1 MLALSSLLAFP
12 SAVGSYGIALTGLT
26 ALTMAAC
33 GGGGDDSAPTVPLL
47 AWPRERRSDAN
58 TAVSSVDI
66 GENEGRAGL
75 AYEFGDDQTPTGKS
89 PIIGRDSFV
98 YVGLAEGLL
107 SLKEPDNAQE
117 DAIDLD
123 ERWELSTCGTVP
135 LGSVS
140 SLAISPDGRDI
151 IVGSADDS
159 SQGGVVARLRET
171 EDGEGEPECRF
182 TFPIGSRSTAL
193 ISVDAIDLELLSIAL
208 GTTSGRLT
216 SLNSVGAR
224 RWSFPENEPFAGS
237 ISSSPAVLSGG
248 FVFASPDGR
257 LHSVDQSGRARWT
270 TVIGGAYPDNE
281 TVPSPAVL
289 NQIFT
294 VNAAGDVV
302 AFTPNGAQLWTFSPD
317 EGRDIVGSLAVSLLS
332 TEGGAFLGENVVF
345 ALDRQ
350 GTAYGIGSLTGELI
364 RFCEYDNRACLP
376 SNCEDEADCR
386 DELMRCSETT
396 EQPCGAPDDRPCP
409 DGESCINQFLR
420 CSETTEQVCG
430 GPSDQPC
437 PDGESCTEQF
447 RCVNDPS
454 RACFR
459 DFCIMGDDDGQNPD
473 DRSDG
478 LCKREAKMPLTS
490 GAAEFATAPTVTI
503 DGFVVATTTDGRV
516 CARRLDGGIPN
527 GTCPES
533 GDPCTPDSCA
543 GEDTCCGPGDTRPD
557 DTPCTPGHCIADPT
571 RACSL
576 DTCLRD
582 DEGEECG
589 VNDGENAN
597 WIDGDGCVE
606 LGATGAT
613 TVSPPIIGSN
623 GEIIVTTDIG
633 LAMVK

>member
-1 MLALSSLLAFP
+1 MSTYCSLLRKIANHNARRRNARVAGMLALSSMLALP
-12 SAVGSYGIALTGLT
+12 SAIGTYGIATLTGLT
-26 ALTMAAC
+26 ALSMAAC

-66 GENEGRAGL
+66 GENEGRAAL

-98 YVGLAEGLL
+98 YLGLAQGLL
-107 SLKEPDNAQE
+107 SLKEPDNAGE
-117 DAIDLD
+117 DDIDLD
-123 ERWELSTCGTVP
+123 ERWEISTCGTVP

-159 SQGGVVARLRET
+159 SQGGIVARLRET

-193 ISVDAIDLELLSIAL
+193 ISVDAIDLELLSLAL

-237 ISSSPAVLSGG
+237 ISSSPAVLGGG

-270 TVIGGAYPDNE
+270 TVIGGAYPDGE
-281 TVPSPAVL
+281 SVPSPAVL

-302 AFTPNGAQLWTFSPD
+302 AFTPNGAQLWTFSPGD
-317 EGRDIVGSLAVSLLS
+317 GRDIVGSLAVSLLS

-376 SNCEDEADCR
+376 SSCENEGDCR
-386 DELMRCSETT
+386 EIMRCSETT
-396 EQPCGAPDDRPCP
+396 LQDCGEGLPDCP
-409 DGESCINQFLR
+409 A
-420 CSETTEQVCG
+420 
-430 GPSDQPC
+430 
-437 PDGESCTEQF
+437 GESCTEQF
-447 RCVNDPS
+447 FCVDDTS

-490 GAAEFATAPTVTI
+490 AAEFATGPIVSI
-503 DGFVVATTTDGRV
+503 DGFVVAASTDGRV
-516 CARRLDGGIPN
+516 CARRLDGSVPN
-527 GTCPES
+527 GTCSGS
-533 GDPCTPDSCA
+533 GDPCSPDSCG
-543 GEDTCCGPGDTRPD
+543 GEDTCCGRGDSG
-557 DTPCTPGHCIADPT
+557 CTPGHCKADPT

-576 DTCLRD
+576 DTCLED
-582 DEGEECG
+582 EEGVCGVGEGED
-589 VNDGENAN
+589 VNWE
-597 WIDGDGCVE
+597 DGCVE
-606 LGATGAT
+606 LPAST

-623 GEIIVTTDIG
+623 GEILVTTDIG